1 MQRSPEIFAQKEIL
15 VQICSPQPSSPR
27 EAADR
32 RWRFGERRDDLCSG
46 TGRDATSSESPARFL
61 SSPPSFV
68 KTAEWRSP
76 PARFRS
82 GSVVIGS
89 CSGDVLLHSNPLSLQ
104 TSRLQSTA
112 PVIKYV
118 LY

>member
-32 RWRFGERRDDLCSG
+32 RWRFGERREDLCSG

-89 CSGDVLLHSNPLSLQ
+89 
-104 TSRLQSTA
+104 A
-112 PVIKYV
+112 PAMFCYTLI
-118 LY
+118 L